1 MDGPWD
7 IDPDEEEAMIA
18 EQAEH
23 DAAAADAAAAEY
35 EANEKKRPAPKTFT
49 RSDDETPVEGV
60 EEATSKC
67 FRCGG
72 IGHWARDCPKKAKT
86 EPAANAVPAEP
97 PMCPDKKDPKCGR
110 MKQWTSHSEKNPNR
124 DYYKCPVCSCFKW
137 VDEWSG
143 KSSAEEWGRD
153 EEVKKPLSDANCFK
167 CGAAGHWAGLP
178 HQHKPEADKPEEE
191 EFPQRDCEK
200 GCGPLSIRTAR
211 SEQNSG
217 RKYYKSARGVLLHLR
232 LASVAAMAS
241 PRARTPSTRLDATRF
256 PQVRLVRLL
265 QVVQPD
271 ARPGRRHR
279 CGETGWY
286 VQTRGG
292 RKRQGHVLHLR
303 PGGALVP
310 RLSEQGQGQAR
321 LLRGRLE
328 WLRRRRR
335 AQDVGRRRRRQLLQ
349 VRPERPLVAG
359 LPEREQRWRGGRSRH
374 RRGPPKG
381 AVVY

>member
-86 EPAANAVPAEP
+86 APAVDAAPAEA

-143 KSSAEEWGRD
+143 KSSAEEWGATKRSRS
-153 EEVKKPLSDANCFK
+153 PC
-167 CGAAGHWAGLP
+167 
-178 HQHKPEADKPEEE
+178 
-191 EFPQRDCEK
+191 RT
-200 GCGPLSIRTAR
+200 RTA
-211 SEQNSG
+211 SSAVLPGTG
-217 RKYYKSARGVLLHLR
+217 RAY
-232 LASVAAMAS
+232 
-241 PRARTPSTRLDATRF
+241 
-256 PQVRLVRLL
+256 
-265 QVVQPD
+265 
-271 ARPGRRHR
+271 
-279 CGETGWY
+279 
-286 VQTRGG
+286 
-292 RKRQGHVLHLR
+292 
-303 PGGALVP
+303 
-310 RLSEQGQGQAR
+310 
-321 LLRGRLE
+321 
-328 WLRRRRR
+328 
-335 AQDVGRRRRRQLLQ
+335 
-349 VRPERPLVAG
+349 
-359 LPEREQRWRGGRSRH
+359 RSR
-374 RRGPPKG
+374 
-381 AVVY
+381 VS

>member
-86 EPAANAVPAEP
+86 APAVDAAPAEP

-167 CGAAGHWAGLP
+167 CGAAGHWARVPIPCLLILRGDGVAGASDLNNTRVP
-178 HQHKPEADKPEEE
+178 
-191 EFPQRDCEK
+191 R
-200 GCGPLSIRTAR
+200 RTAPPTTSPKR
-211 SEQNSG
+211 TSPRRRNF
-217 RKYYKSARGVLLHLR
+217 RPASARR
-232 LASVAAMAS
+232 AA
-241 PRARTPSTRLDATRF
+241 AR
-256 PQVRLVRLL
+256 
-265 QVVQPD
+265 
-271 ARPGRRHR
+271 
-279 CGETGWY
+279 
-286 VQTRGG
+286 
-292 RKRQGHVLHLR
+292 
-303 PGGALVP
+303 
-310 RLSEQGQGQAR
+310 
-321 LLRGRLE
+321 
-328 WLRRRRR
+328 
-335 AQDVGRRRRRQLLQ
+335 
-349 VRPERPLVAG
+349 
-359 LPEREQRWRGGRSRH
+359 
-374 RRGPPKG
+374 
-381 AVVY
+381 

>member
-86 EPAANAVPAEP
+86 PPAVDAPAEL
-97 PMCPDKKDPKCGR
+97 PMCPDKKCGR
-110 MKQWTSHSEKNPNR
+110 MEQRTSHSERNPNR

-167 CGAAGHWAGLP
+167 CGAAGHWARDCP
-178 HQHKPEADKPEEE
+178 TNSKPGAAKPAEEE

-217 RKYYKSARGVLLHLR
+217 RKYYKSARGVLLYLR
-232 LASVAAMAS
+232 LARVVAMAS
-241 PRARTPSTRLDATRF
+241 RTPSTRNDATRF
-256 PQVRLVRLL
+256 PQVRLVRLF
-265 QVVQPD
+265 QVV
-271 ARPGRRHR
+271 
-279 CGETGWY
+279 
-286 VQTRGG
+286 
-292 RKRQGHVLHLR
+292 
-303 PGGALVP
+303 
-310 RLSEQGQGQAR
+310 
-321 LLRGRLE
+321 
-328 WLRRRRR
+328 
-335 AQDVGRRRRRQLLQ
+335 
-349 VRPERPLVAG
+349 
-359 LPEREQRWRGGRSRH
+359 
-374 RRGPPKG
+374 
-381 AVVY
+381 